1 MMFWALFF
9 CCSWDQMNL
18 HMQYSGESG
27 LGGLLELVVVH
38 KVDGR
43 KVDSATHT
51 LAVHMLGEGDIAGYL
66 PLAVHFEFRKIYS
79 ADVGHLA
86 EKC

>member
-1 MMFWALFF
+1 
-9 CCSWDQMNL
+9 MNL
-18 HMQYSGESG
+18 HKQYSGESG

-43 KVDSATHT
+43 MVDLAMHT
-51 LAVHMLGEGDIAGYL
+51 LAAHMLGEGDMADCL
-66 PLAVHFEFRKIYS
+66 LLAVHFEFRKIYS